1 MRATCRTVGNR
12 PTQEVPQRAST
23 SAPGARSRNSS
34 ADIKS
39 GIDKCLIARPTV
51 TGGNDVVCDGQD
63 IISSRRARRSSESV
77 HESSSGL
84 ALTPV
89 TRPGR
94 SRMSSSFSVLV
105 EADDQCWISSTQPR
119 SRSHTASARE
129 PFEVVTAVSWS
140 ARRQAVAVISAGIA
154 FSHPARLGALI
165 KDSVGAPRDAR
176 SSRRSI
182 LRITGNHRIPLS
194 RLHNLR

>member
-23 SAPGARSRNSS
+23 SAPGARSRNS

-63 IISSRRARRSSESV
+63 IISSIRARRSSESV

-105 EADDQCWISSTQPR
+105 EADDQCWISSTRPR
-119 SRSHTASARE
+119 SRSHTASLRE
-129 PFEVVTAVSWS
+129 PFEVVTAVSWPGAS
-140 ARRQAVAVISAGIA
+140 SSGGGDQRR
-154 FSHPARLGALI
+154 HRLQPPGTVGCSDKGFRWGAQRCTLLETI
-165 KDSVGAPRDAR
+165 DPSDHGK
-176 SSRRSI
+176 
-182 LRITGNHRIPLS
+182 
-194 RLHNLR
+194 